1 MPTLLKFYKEA
12 DRNREM
18 WISDF
23 KEFQDDK
30 VKVGGLSGNQFGLIL
45 RLLNKQDGDESV
57 RRVESL
63 GKRGMINY
71 FGLQRFGQFATK
83 TYQFGILYAKREWKQ
98 LVQSIIL
105 SDCNNEGANQLKK

>member
-30 VKVGGLSGNQFGLIL
+30 VEVGGLSGNQFGLIL
-45 RLLNKQDGDESV
+45 RLLNK
-57 RRVESL
+57 
-63 GKRGMINY
+63 
-71 FGLQRFGQFATK
+71 
-83 TYQFGILYAKREWKQ
+83 
-98 LVQSIIL
+98 
-105 SDCNNEGANQLKK
+105 